1 MGCVAVKRIVE
12 IIGYLTFRMY
22 KMIMNFKFARWVLF
36 FMAAAFSAQQVSAD
50 DFCSVNYF
58 SCKIKGK
65 QVALCG
71 AELGDVYNIMFVIN
85 GKVVAEYGRGE
96 KYSFSEHVNG
106 KATLASVYFKSKD
119 TSYALTTCDGM
130 ECNPDKS
137 AWLSV
142 VKGNKKIAGSGFCD
156 AGTSSGFENLPLTPD
171 KTGVYQVLKKSDDA
185 SNYFSIKKNPKEL
198 FLTENVSWTQ

>member
-1 MGCVAVKRIVE
+1 MLN
-12 IIGYLTFRMY
+12 IIGPLTFKRY
-22 KMIMNFKFARWVLF
+22 KMKINFKIANRILF
-36 FMAAAFSAQQVSAD
+36 VVATALSAQEVFAN

-58 SCKIKGK
+58 SCKVQGK

-85 GKVVAEYGRGE
+85 GKVIAEYGRGE

-106 KATLASVYFKSKD
+106 KANLASVYFKSKD
-119 TSYALTTCDGM
+119 ISYAVTTCEGM

-142 VKGNKKIAGSGFCD
+142 IKGNKKIAGSGFCD
-156 AGTSSGFENLPLTPD
+156 AGTSSGFENLPLAPD
-171 KTGVYQVLKKSDDA
+171 KNGVYQVLKKSDDA
-185 SNYFSIKKNPKEL
+185 SNYFSVKKNPKDL
-198 FLTENVSWTQ
+198 FLTENISWAQ